1 MSNDSSQDQEIIK
14 ILKDLE
20 SREAE
25 YPAELMA
32 ARRMSFM
39 QQVEERTQPQSG
51 EELTPLDQT
60 TVGRLQILKAVPE
73 EYPAGLFARRRAA
86 FLQQVRR
93 LSRVSVWDAVRSFA
107 QDQSPGSLLKLGR
120 ASLIAASL
128 ALMAY
133 MGLALSGKNNS
144 LTNAIAPSGIT
155 SVGHPFTSPT
165 PKAEI
170 MCKEG
175 YEPPLCLAQKFSSK
189 GDDLIYAG
197 NGLARPAV
205 AKDTL
210 PGYEEVHDA
219 AYVND
224 GLYGPGASWVS
235 NSRDSWIKMDLGKP
249 AVINTV
255 TFGRDRLGTLNDRDP
270 GQFVISVAVSD
281 DVYAD
286 GNSSNDEIE
295 YVEVYNSKKSG
306 FTGIISGPETV
317 MAHFKLLK
325 ARYIKITFENAG
337 TAIDEVEVFLSPPS
351 TTDKSPT
358 REPLD
363 EEPPASTLTPPPTAM
378 PLPTETATPLPTNT
392 LIPTETPTAVPT
404 TTPIPTDTPIPSDTP
419 VPPPTDT
426 PVPPPTEA
434 LPPFLTDIPTVLE
447 TGVFSPRMDG
457 KELFADDTR

>member
-1 MSNDSSQDQEIIK
+1 MSKDSSPQDQEIIK
-14 ILKDLE
+14 ILKELE
-20 SREAE
+20 SIKAE

-32 ARRMSFM
+32 ARRLSFM

-60 TVGRLQILKAVPE
+60 TVGRLRILKAAPE
-73 EYPAGLFARRRAA
+73 EYPEGLFARRRAA
-86 FLQQVRR
+86 FLQQVKR
-93 LSRVSVWDAVRSFA
+93 LGRLSVWDAIQSLV
-107 QDQSPGSLLKLGR
+107 QDHFPGSFWKLGR

-133 MGLALSGKNNS
+133 MGLVLSGNNNS
-144 LTNAIAPSGIT
+144 LTNAVAPSGIT
-155 SVGHPFTSPT
+155 SVGHPFTTPT

-175 YEPPLCLAQKFSSK
+175 YEPPLCLAQKFSNK

-210 PGYEEVHDA
+210 PGYEKVHDA

-295 YVEVYNSKKSG
+295 YVEVYNSKQSG
-306 FTGIISGPETV
+306 FTGTISGPETV
-317 MAHFKLLK
+317 MAQFKLLK

-337 TAIDEVEVFLSPPS
+337 TAIDEVEVFLAPLPS
-351 TTDKSPT
+351 TAKSPT
-358 REPLD
+358 REPVD

-378 PLPTETATPLPTNT
+378 PLPTETAT
-392 LIPTETPTAVPT
+392 LIPTDTPLPIDTPTA
-404 TTPIPTDTPIPSDTP
+404 IPTGTPIPSDTP

-434 LPPFLTDIPTVLE
+434 ILPVITDTPIVLE
-447 TGVFSPRMDG
+447 TEAVILRVDG
-457 KELFADDTR
+457 KELFSDDTR